1 MMSPRPPLLRVSPL
15 AASLPASG
23 LGGEDRDER
32 GAGWSRSLARAI
44 RDPDEL
50 ISRLHLPDEYRE
62 PARRAAALF
71 PVMVPESYLA
81 RMRPGDPHD
90 PLLRQ
95 VLPLDE
101 EEAVVP
107 GFQVDAVGDLNSRAA
122 PGMLHKYHG
131 RALLV
136 ATGACAIHC
145 RYCFRRHYPY
155 GEEPRRLDEWE
166 PAFAALAAD
175 STIDEVILSGGDPLM
190 LTDLRLAQL
199 IGRLAEIPHL
209 RRLRLHSRLPIVLP
223 DRVTDRLIALLR
235 ETRLQPIVVVHANHP
250 AEITADCPPALETL
264 VRAGIPALNQAVLLR
279 GVNDDVDLL
288 EELFRRL
295 VNLGVMP
302 YYLHQLDRVSG
313 TAHFESPRDEGRRL
327 IEALRGRLPGYA
339 IPQYVEEIPGAASK
353 LPVR

>member
-1 MMSPRPPLLRVSPL
+1 MSPRSPLLPVSPPPAGPS
-15 AASLPASG
+15 AAGVSG
-23 LGGEDRDER
+23 DEREER

-44 RDPDEL
+44 RNPDEL
-50 ISRLHLPDEYRE
+50 ITRLALPEAYRE
-62 PARRAAALF
+62 PARRAATLF

-81 RMRPGDPHD
+81 RMRSRDPQD

-95 VLPLDE
+95 VLPLGE

-107 GFQVDAVGDLNSRAA
+107 GFQIDAVGDLNARAT

-175 STIDEVILSGGDPLM
+175 PTIDEVILSGGDPLM
-190 LTDLRLAQL
+190 LTDARLAQL
-199 IGRLAEIPHL
+199 VGRLAQIPHL

-223 DRVTDRLIALLR
+223 DRVTDRLVALLR
-235 ETRLQPIVVVHANHP
+235 GTSLQPIVVVHANHP
-250 AEITADCPPALETL
+250 AELTADCPPALETL
-264 VRAGIPALNQAVLLR
+264 VRAGIPTLNQAVLLR
-279 GVNDDVDLL
+279 GVNDDVDVL

-295 VNLGVMP
+295 INLGVMP

-313 TAHFESPRDEGRRL
+313 TAHFESSRDEGHRL
-327 IEALRGRLPGYA
+327 IASLRGRLPGYA